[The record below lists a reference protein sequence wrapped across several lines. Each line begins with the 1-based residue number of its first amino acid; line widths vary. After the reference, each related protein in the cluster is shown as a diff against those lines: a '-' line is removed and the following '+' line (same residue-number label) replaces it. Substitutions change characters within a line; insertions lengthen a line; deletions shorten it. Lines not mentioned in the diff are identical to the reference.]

1 LPSSP
6 GCNGTLADA
15 LQGGANRVRSG
26 TLSLMANPATLAR
39 LHREILWC
47 TRCVAAGYL
56 PAAAPVLSGY
66 ADNRIMLVGQ
76 APGAVEAV
84 VRLPFQGRSRKVLM
98 AWMERAGFASEEQV
112 RLRVY
117 MTSITKC
124 FPGKGTGGGD
134 RRPSR
139 AEVDLCRSHLDRQ
152 LALIKPDL
160 VIAVGGL
167 AHERF
172 LPGRPLD
179 RLVGR
184 LFDLSGEEVST
195 RTPTRP
201 LLAPLPHPSGA
212 SRWLNAPENRGLLDR
227 ALRRLRPIVRGLLDG
242 QLAGA

>member
-1 LPSSP
+1 
-6 GCNGTLADA
+6 
-15 LQGGANRVRSG
+15 
-26 TLSLMANPATLAR
+26 MANPAALAR
-39 LHREILWC
+39 LHREIQSC

-56 PAAAPVLSGY
+56 KAAAPVLSGS

-76 APGAVEAV
+76 APGAIEAV
-84 VRLPFQGRSRKVLM
+84 ERLPFQGRSRKVLM
-98 AWMERAGFASEEQV
+98 AWLERAGFGSEEQV
-112 RLRVY
+112 RRRVY

-124 FPGKGTGGGD
+124 FPGKGGGGSGD

-139 AEVDLCRSHLDRQ
+139 AEVDLCRPHLDRQ
-152 LALIKPDL
+152 LALIQPDL
-160 VIAVGGL
+160 VIVVGGL

-184 LFDLSGEEVST
+184 VFTLSGEEVST
-195 RTPTRP
+195 RTHARP
-201 LLAPLPHPSGA
+201 LLVPLPHPSGA
-212 SRWLNAPENRGLLDR
+212 SRWLNASENRILLDR

>member
-1 LPSSP
+1 M
-6 GCNGTLADA
+6 
-15 LQGGANRVRSG
+15 RSG
-26 TLSLMANPATLAR
+26 TLCVMANPSTLAR
-39 LHREILWC
+39 LHRQIQSC

-56 PAAAPVLSGY
+56 AAAAPVLSGY
-66 ADNRIMLVGQ
+66 PDNRIMLVGQ

-84 VRLPFQGRSRKVLM
+84 RRLPFQGRSGKVLM

-112 RLRVY
+112 RRRVY

-124 FPGKGTGGGD
+124 FPGKGGGGGD

-139 AEVDLCRSHLDRQ
+139 VEVDLCRPHLDRQ

-172 LPGRPLD
+172 LPGRPLVG
-179 RLVGR
+179 LVGR
-184 LFDLSGEEVST
+184 VFTLSGKEVST
-195 RTPTRP
+195 RTHARP
-201 LLAPLPHPSGA
+201 LLVPLPHPSGA
-212 SRWLNAPENRGLLDR
+212 SRWLNAPENRILLDR
-227 ALRRLRPIVRGLLDG
+227 ALRRLRPIVRALLDG